1 MIPISEEKN
10 KFHEEQDVC
19 HICKR
24 KFYLDENENDENV
37 NDKNDEKFKKYQ
49 KVKDHCPYTQRFRG
63 AAHNYCNLRYKLP
76 KIVGSNSNSL
86 CWI

>member
-37 NDKNDEKFKKYQ
+37 NNKNDEKFKK
-49 KVKDHCPYTQRFRG
+49 
-63 AAHNYCNLRYKLP
+63 
-76 KIVGSNSNSL
+76 
-86 CWI
+86 